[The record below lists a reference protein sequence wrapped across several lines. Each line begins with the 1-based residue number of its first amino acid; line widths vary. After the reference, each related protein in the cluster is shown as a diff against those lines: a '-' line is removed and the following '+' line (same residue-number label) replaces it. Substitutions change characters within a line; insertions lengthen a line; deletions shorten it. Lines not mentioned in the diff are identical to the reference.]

1 MQRWGCG
8 MNHIQNYTD
17 EANHHLHVLR
27 NTVALVEIALNDAAE
42 GDKQV
47 APHLLAA
54 VLHGTQHHI
63 DTLEQLT
70 THLIHNISPAPQPV
84 PNPCAKL
91 TGLLRTMR
99 EEAADAEKKGHE
111 IMPSALTHYAHL
123 LEEAL
128 TAGQMQSEGFH
139 G

>member
-1 MQRWGCG
+1 MSDFQAY
-8 MNHIQNYTD
+8 N
-17 EANHHLHVLR
+17 EASQHLNILR

-47 APHLLAA
+47 APHVLAA
-54 VLHGTQHHI
+54 VLYGTQHHL

-70 THLIHNISPAPQPV
+70 TCLFQTTAHKPQPV
-84 PNPCAKL
+84 PDPGTKL

-99 EEAADAEKKGHE
+99 QEAADADERGHE

-123 LEEAL
+123 FEEAL
-128 TAGQMQSEGFH
+128 AASQMQSEVSH

>member
-1 MQRWGCG
+1 MSDFQAY
-8 MNHIQNYTD
+8 N
-17 EANHHLHVLR
+17 EASQHLNILR

-47 APHLLAA
+47 APHVLAA
-54 VLHGTQHHI
+54 VLYGTQHHL
-63 DTLEQLT
+63 DTFEQLT
-70 THLIHNISPAPQPV
+70 TCLFQTTAHKPQPV
-84 PNPCAKL
+84 PDPGTKL

-99 EEAADAEKKGHE
+99 QEAADAEERGHE

-123 LEEAL
+123 FEEAL
-128 TAGQMQSEGFH
+128 AASQMQSEVSH

>member
-1 MQRWGCG
+1 MSHLQA
-8 MNHIQNYTD
+8 YD
-17 EANHHLHVLR
+17 EANQHLHVLR

-47 APHLLAA
+47 APHVLAA
-54 VLHGTQHHI
+54 VLYGTQHHL

-70 THLIHNISPAPQPV
+70 TCLFQTTAHKPQPV
-84 PNPCAKL
+84 PDPGTKL

-99 EEAADAEKKGHE
+99 QEAADAEERGHE
-111 IMPSALTHYAHL
+111 IMPGALTHYAHL
-123 LEEAL
+123 FEEAL
-128 TAGQMQSEGFH
+128 AASQMQSEVSH

>member
-1 MQRWGCG
+1 MSDFQAY
-8 MNHIQNYTD
+8 N
-17 EANHHLHVLR
+17 EASQHLNILR

-47 APHLLAA
+47 APHVLAA
-54 VLHGTQHHI
+54 VLYGTQHHL

-70 THLIHNISPAPQPV
+70 PCLFQTTAHKPQPV
-84 PNPCAKL
+84 PDPGTKL

-99 EEAADAEKKGHE
+99 QEAADAEERGHE

-123 LEEAL
+123 FEEAL
-128 TAGQMQSEGFH
+128 AASQMQSEVSH

>member
-1 MQRWGCG
+1 MSDFQAY
-8 MNHIQNYTD
+8 N
-17 EANHHLHVLR
+17 EASQHLNILR

-47 APHLLAA
+47 APHVLAA
-54 VLHGTQHHI
+54 VLYGTQHHL

-70 THLIHNISPAPQPV
+70 TCLFQTTAHKPQPV
-84 PNPCAKL
+84 PDPGTKL

-99 EEAADAEKKGHE
+99 QEAADAEERGHE

-123 LEEAL
+123 FEEAL
-128 TAGQMQSEGFH
+128 AASQMQSEVSH

>member
-1 MQRWGCG
+1 MSDFQAY
-8 MNHIQNYTD
+8 N
-17 EANHHLHVLR
+17 EASQHLHILR

-47 APHLLAA
+47 APHVLAA
-54 VLHGTQHHI
+54 ALHGTQHHL

-70 THLIHNISPAPQPV
+70 TCLFQATVHKPQPV
-84 PNPCAKL
+84 PDPGTKL

-99 EEAADAEKKGHE
+99 EEAADAEEKGHE

-123 LEEAL
+123 FEEAL
-128 TAGQMQSEGFH
+128 AASQMQSEVSH

>member
-1 MQRWGCG
+1 MSDFQAY
-8 MNHIQNYTD
+8 N
-17 EANHHLHVLR
+17 EASQHLNILR

-47 APHLLAA
+47 APHVLAA
-54 VLHGTQHHI
+54 VLYGTQHHL

-70 THLIHNISPAPQPV
+70 TCLFQTTAHQPQPV
-84 PNPCAKL
+84 PDPGTKL

-99 EEAADAEKKGHE
+99 QEAADAEERGHE

-123 LEEAL
+123 FEEAL
-128 TAGQMQSEGFH
+128 AASQMQSEVSH

>member
-1 MQRWGCG
+1 MSDFQAY
-8 MNHIQNYTD
+8 N
-17 EANHHLHVLR
+17 EASQHLNILR

-47 APHLLAA
+47 APHVLAA
-54 VLHGTQHHI
+54 VLYGTQHHL

-70 THLIHNISPAPQPV
+70 TCLFQTTAHKPQPV
-84 PNPCAKL
+84 PAPGTKL

-99 EEAADAEKKGHE
+99 QEAADAEERGHE

-123 LEEAL
+123 FEEAL
-128 TAGQMQSEGFH
+128 AASQMQSEVSH

>member
-1 MQRWGCG
+1 MSHLQA
-8 MNHIQNYTD
+8 YD
-17 EANHHLHVLR
+17 EASQHLHVLR

-42 GDKQV
+42 GDRQV
-47 APHLLAA
+47 APLVLAA
-54 VLHGTQHHI
+54 VLSGTQQHI

-70 THLIHNISPAPQPV
+70 THLLQPGEPKPQPI
-84 PNPCAKL
+84 PNPGTKL

-123 LEEAL
+123 FEEAL
-128 TAGQMQSEGFH
+128 AASQMQSEVSH

>member
-1 MQRWGCG
+1 MSDFQAY
-8 MNHIQNYTD
+8 N
-17 EANHHLHVLR
+17 EASQHLNILR

-42 GDKQV
+42 GGKQV
-47 APHLLAA
+47 APHVLAA
-54 VLHGTQHHI
+54 VLYGTQHHL

-70 THLIHNISPAPQPV
+70 TCLFQTTAHKPQPV
-84 PNPCAKL
+84 PDPGTKL

-99 EEAADAEKKGHE
+99 QEAADAEERGHE

-123 LEEAL
+123 FEEAL
-128 TAGQMQSEGFH
+128 AASQMQSEVSH